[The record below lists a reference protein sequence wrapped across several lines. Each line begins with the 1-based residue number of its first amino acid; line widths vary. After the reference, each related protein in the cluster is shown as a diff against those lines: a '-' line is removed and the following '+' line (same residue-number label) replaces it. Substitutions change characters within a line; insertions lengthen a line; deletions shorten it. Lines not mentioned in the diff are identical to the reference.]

1 MIERIIDDYK
11 VIEYDKTN
19 ILIIENIIEDTLC
32 NDLINLINTL
42 PLDKHVYKKGNNVNC
57 YSTILN
63 NIINNNQEE
72 FYSFSTAEIEIK
84 RSLENI
90 INKKK
95 VSTNKLNGISKDKLK
110 EYKSIIDEKIKLL
123 DKLISKTELKLSFN
137 SISAYILRKIFGKT
151 RTHIDG
157 INLNEHSS
165 NNIFYVKD
173 NILNDSINTLIRN
186 ASIIFTLNDNYD
198 GGTFRFPYQDVS
210 IKLKK
215 GSVLIFPPYWTH
227 PHETDELENNTFRY
241 TISTWSYEEINK
253 ELKL

>member
-19 ILIIENIIEDTLC
+19 ILIIENILEDKIC
-32 NDLINLINTL
+32 SDFINLIDTL
-42 PLDKHVYKKGNNVNC
+42 PLDKHIYKPGNNVNC

-63 NIINNNQEE
+63 IIINNTQEE
-72 FYSFSTAEIEIK
+72 FYSFSTEDNK
-84 RSLENI
+84 YKKSLENI

-95 VSTNKLNGISKDKLK
+95 VSTNKLNGISKDKLE
-110 EYKSIIDEKIKLL
+110 EYKSIIDEKMKLI

-137 SISAYILRKIFGKT
+137 SNSGYILRKIIGKT
-151 RTHIDG
+151 ILHADG
-157 INLNEHSS
+157 TNIHEESS

-186 ASIIFTLNDNYD
+186 ASIIFTLNDDYD

-241 TISTWSYEEINK
+241 TISTWSYEKMQN
-253 ELKL
+253 